1 MSGTR
6 RRSLPLLQHKNE
18 DGEINVASKTAR
30 GRATVSS
37 SSSSSSVYIYIYT
50 LSRLYTRIYR
60 YSSCLCVRDARS
72 LPLSPLSLTHQFLRV
87 YVDHNFRFSLSLSLH
102 PLISSLL
109 SQPRIRLIVRSRAR
123 KLTPAATHKCT
134 RARFL
139 LAR

>member
-37 SSSSSSVYIYIYT
+37 SSSSVYIYT